1 MISHECPQCGSPMV
15 RVSADSPYERV
26 DCRGT
31 KVRIENS
38 FWRCWEC
45 RITSRISETI
55 SEPKEKTGGTVR
67 PITKEDLAAVTPG
80 KPSDPPDLP
89 PKREK

>member
-1 MISHECPQCGSPMV
+1 MARECPQCGSPMN
-15 RVSADSPYERV
+15 RISADSPYERK
-26 DCRGT
+26 DCHGV
-31 KVRIENS
+31 KARIENS

-67 PITKEDLAAVTPG
+67 PITEEDLQGIRRSPTTIQGREAED
-80 KPSDPPDLP
+80 KP
-89 PKREK
+89 